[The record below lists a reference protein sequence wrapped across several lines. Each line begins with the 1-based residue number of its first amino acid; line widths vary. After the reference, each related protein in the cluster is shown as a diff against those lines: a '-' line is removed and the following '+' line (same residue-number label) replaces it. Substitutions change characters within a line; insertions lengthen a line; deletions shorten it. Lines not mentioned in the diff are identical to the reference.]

1 MYVLVWCYMVFWH
14 ILRHD
19 NVLVAQDIMQ
29 MHAILCEIKVREYL
43 SEPFDVTSG
52 LRQGCVL
59 SPLLFSLYINGAVE
73 KLRAA
78 KVGIM
83 CREELVPALL
93 IADDMVIY
101 LCGRRRWVEEKS
113 RSAWWMVQR
122 VENEGECRQMW
133 GDAYRKG
140 CKENNVRI
148 LSWWRHGQSGA
159 KLQIPR
165 MHS

>member
-1 MYVLVWCYMVFWH
+1 MQ
-14 ILRHD
+14 RHD

-29 MHAILCEIKVREYL
+29 MHAISCRIMSCEIKVGGYL

-93 IADDMVIY
+93 FADDMVIY
-101 LCGRRRWVEEKS
+101 LCGRRR
-113 RSAWWMVQR
+113 
-122 VENEGECRQMW
+122 
-133 GDAYRKG
+133 
-140 CKENNVRI
+140 
-148 LSWWRHGQSGA
+148 
-159 KLQIPR
+159 
-165 MHS
+165 